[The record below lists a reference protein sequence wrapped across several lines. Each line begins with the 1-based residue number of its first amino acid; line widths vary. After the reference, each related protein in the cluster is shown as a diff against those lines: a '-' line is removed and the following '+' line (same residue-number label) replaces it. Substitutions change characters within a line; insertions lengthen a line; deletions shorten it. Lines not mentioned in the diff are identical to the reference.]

1 MKNENVELVEVT
13 HIPVFENKNEMN
25 KKNVKSKKREIIDC
39 LKNFKEEF
47 GIALDELIEGKINEN
62 DETVIKK

>member
-39 LKNFKEEF
+39 LKTFKEEF

>member
-1 MKNENVELVEVT
+1 MKNKNVELVEVT

-25 KKNVKSKKREIIDC
+25 KKNVKSKKREIIDY
-39 LKNFKEEF
+39 LKTFKEEF